1 MLHCIVKV
9 LCMKSKFNLPIFIND
24 RNFIIERIKCTISYT
39 VIRYTLNK
47 VIR

>member
-9 LCMKSKFNLPIFIND
+9 LCMKAKFNLPIFIND
-24 RNFIIERIKCTISYT
+24 GNFIIERIKCTIPSI

-47 VIR
+47 VIY